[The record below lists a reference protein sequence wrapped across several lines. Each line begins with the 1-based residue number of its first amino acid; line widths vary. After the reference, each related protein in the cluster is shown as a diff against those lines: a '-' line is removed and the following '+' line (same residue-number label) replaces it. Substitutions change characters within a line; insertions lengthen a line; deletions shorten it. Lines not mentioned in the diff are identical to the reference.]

1 MKNIVQR
8 WSICYFF
15 SMIADRRY
23 NGLNALHVK
32 NENKAD
38 LLKLLIF
45 FCLKGN
51 DNMVKSIQ
59 NIKASLDT
67 YYHNSKIMHLYFQ
80 KYAGEITVHMAIFK
94 TTSNLK

>member
-8 WSICYFF
+8 WSICYLF
-15 SMIADRRY
+15 SMTADSTA

-38 LLKLLIF
+38 LVKLLIF

-51 DNMVKSIQ
+51 DNVVKSIQ
-59 NIKASLDT
+59 NIKASLDI
-67 YYHNSKIMHLYFQ
+67 YYQNSKIIHLYIQ
-80 KYAGEITVHMAIFK
+80 KYAGEIPVHMAILK
-94 TTSNLK
+94 TISNLK